1 MLTTALKDFIIS
13 IQEARKLKL
22 GEIKYMLSTK
32 QLLRGRILTP
42 SLTHVVQGSTVLCLF
57 LYWRGENV
65 YSVNTLDKGM
75 IHVLGWLEDSV

>member
-13 IQEARKLKL
+13 IREVRKLKL
-22 GEIKYMLSTK
+22 GAIQYILSTK
-32 QLLRGRILTP
+32 QLLKGRILTP

-57 LYWRGENV
+57 LYWWGENV
-65 YSVNTLDKGM
+65 YRVNTLDKGI

>member
-22 GEIKYMLSTK
+22 REIKYMLSTK

-75 IHVLGWLEDSV
+75 IHDPRGQSVMA